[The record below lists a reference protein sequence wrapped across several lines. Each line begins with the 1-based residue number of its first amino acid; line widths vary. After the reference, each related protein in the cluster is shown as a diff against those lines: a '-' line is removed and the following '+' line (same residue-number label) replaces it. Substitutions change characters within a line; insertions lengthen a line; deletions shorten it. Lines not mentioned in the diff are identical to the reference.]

1 MYEHI
6 YGMIEMTETRDRMM
20 AVYEGR
26 RGLGVVFQPR
36 IKHWYEVNMA
46 AGTLPNKYRGM
57 YLDEIYQ
64 DLEVTPREVWG
75 PGGAS
80 SEFAGYL
87 PLQTKEGGDIEVWV
101 KQTHGLF
108 YEAEPKDYVITEY
121 RTPAGSIQQIQRRT
135 EYGTSL
141 YNSEYY
147 LKELK
152 DIEVYKHVLHERRYV
167 WNQLRYEWGAK
178 RYGNQIPLRIQL
190 PRSPLLSLMVNAM
203 GFQRTVIMLWRH
215 QKEMEELLD
224 LLEEQFYKML
234 EVCKGKSIVEL
245 SFGDN
250 MHQDMCSPPLFK
262 KYVLPFYQ
270 RIMLKIHEMG
280 MYATSHWDGFVK
292 QLLPMVQE
300 TGLDGLECVTP
311 LPQGDVTLKEMKEG
325 MGEMF
330 LRDGIPAVFFCPWT
344 HIKTLEDHVTKLLH
358 TFYPRLILGASDLV
372 PANASIERVTL
383 VNKIV
388 EEFNSSL

>member
-6 YGMIEMTETRDRMM
+6 YGMTEMTETRDRMM

-75 PGGAS
+75 PGGPS

-152 DIEVYKHVLHERRYV
+152 DIEVYKHILHERRYV

-224 LLEEQFYKML
+224 LLEEQFYRML

-250 MHQDMCSPPLFK
+250 MHQDLCSPPLFK

>member
-6 YGMIEMTETRDRMM
+6 YGMTEMTETRDRMM

-64 DLEVTPREVWG
+64 DLKVTPREVWG

-87 PLQTKEGGDIEVWV
+87 PLQTKEGSDIEVWV

-141 YNSEYY
+141 YNAEYY

-152 DIEVYKHVLHERRYV
+152 DIEVYKHILHERRYV

-224 LLEEQFYKML
+224 LLEEQFYRML

-325 MGEMF
+325 MGKMF

-344 HIKTLEDHVTKLLH
+344 HIKTLEDQVTKLLH

-372 PANASIERVTL
+372 PANAAIERVTL

>member
-6 YGMIEMTETRDRMM
+6 YGMTEMTETRDRMM

-64 DLEVTPREVWG
+64 DLKVTPREVWG

-141 YNSEYY
+141 YNAEYD

-152 DIEVYKHVLHERRYV
+152 DIEVYKHILHERRYV

-344 HIKTLEDHVTKLLH
+344 HIKTLEDHFTKLLH

>member
-6 YGMIEMTETRDRMM
+6 YGMTEMTETRDRMM

-64 DLEVTPREVWG
+64 DLKVTPREVWG

-87 PLQTKEGGDIEVWV
+87 PLQTKEGSDIEVWV

-141 YNSEYY
+141 YNAEYY

-152 DIEVYKHVLHERRYV
+152 DIEVYKHILHERRYV

-203 GFQRTVIMLWRH
+203 GFQRTVIMLLRH
-215 QKEMEELLD
+215 QNEMEELLD
-224 LLEEQFYKML
+224 LLEEQFYRML

-344 HIKTLEDHVTKLLH
+344 HIKTLEDQVTKLLH

-372 PANASIERVTL
+372 PANAAIERVTL

>member
-46 AGTLPNKYRGM
+46 AGTLPNEYRGM

-141 YNSEYY
+141 YNAEYY

-152 DIEVYKHVLHERRYV
+152 DIEVYKHILHERRYV

-190 PRSPLLSLMVNAM
+190 PRSPLLSLMVSAM

-224 LLEEQFYKML
+224 LLEEQFYRML

-344 HIKTLEDHVTKLLH
+344 HIKTLEEHVTKLLH

>member
-1 MYEHI
+1 MYEQM
-6 YGMIEMTETRDRMM
+6 YGMTEMTETRDRMM

-141 YNSEYY
+141 YNAEYY

-152 DIEVYKHVLHERRYV
+152 DIEVYKHILHERRYV

-224 LLEEQFYKML
+224 LLEEQFYRML

-325 MGEMF
+325 MGEIF
-330 LRDGIPAVFFCPWT
+330 LRDGIPAVVFCPWT

-372 PANASIERVTL
+372 PANAAIERVTL